1 MSSHAGLRPRG
12 DSLFLSL
19 FLFFSFFRRVSF
31 SFSFTGS
38 PLFFLSLVVLFLDF
52 FMSSSGA
59 SLFFQ
64 LNAFDPVYHFVVVVA
79 SLLELQISVLGFKT
93 VLRKDVALSV
103 YGA

>member
-12 DSLFLSL
+12 DRLLSR
-19 FLFFSFFRRVSF
+19 LFFSWGVSF
-31 SFSFTGS
+31 SFSGS

-64 LNAFDPVYHFVVVVA
+64 LNAFDPVYHFVVVGS

-93 VLRKDVALSV
+93 VLREDVALSV

>member
-1 MSSHAGLRPRG
+1 
-12 DSLFLSL
+12 
-19 FLFFSFFRRVSF
+19 
-31 SFSFTGS
+31 
-38 PLFFLSLVVLFLDF
+38 
-52 FMSSSGA
+52 MSSSGA

-93 VLRKDVALSV
+93 VLREDVALLV